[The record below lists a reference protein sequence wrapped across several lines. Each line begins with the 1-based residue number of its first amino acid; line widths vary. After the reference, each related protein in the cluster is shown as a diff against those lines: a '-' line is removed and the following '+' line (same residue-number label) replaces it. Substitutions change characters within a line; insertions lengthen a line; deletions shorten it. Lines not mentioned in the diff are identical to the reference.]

1 MKIFAKLPST
11 EKCKSP
17 LPTKTVIPRGCHDK
31 KKIKDKI
38 PFIGYLL
45 LTFSEKDTFLRVFL
59 ENKIII
65 L

>member
-1 MKIFAKLPST
+1 MI
-11 EKCKSP
+11 
-17 LPTKTVIPRGCHDK
+17 K

-38 PFIGYLL
+38 QFIGYLL